1 MSGTIK
7 NVLLGVAMIAVAVIA
22 IMMVIKP
29 NYEATQALN
38 SEIATLEGR
47 LAELQA
53 KEADR
58 AIYEAGI
65 VRNNQQF
72 EEILAKFPAGIE
84 QENYLNF
91 LGKMDEDKE
100 IDQLSWDGLG
110 FSENVNFY
118 QLGGG
123 VGVQSVDGATTDAA
137 TTQAD
142 ATAATTQADA
152 AAATTQADAT
162 ATTQTDTATSD
173 FDEEMVGVSTA
184 VTVDYRGDYKGIKNM
199 LAYIVGN
206 EDRMTIDTMN
216 ITYAT
221 EEKELSGSFTLN
233 LYAITSP
240 SRRLEAPIVEGVDIG
255 SKNIFDTND
264 SKDSKIN
271 KDITQNIEDG
281 NNIIS
286 DYDYYV
292 ALNPSSSNA
301 DAIVIGAKADDAS
314 KISSNENEVQSA
326 TVKFF
331 NIGEK
336 FYVSY
341 NIGDVS
347 YPENFEQGTEFD
359 PGDDLNLL
367 IQSSK
372 RKNDKDKSGVR
383 LVIDNETSMTLN
395 VKIDGDDVENPRV
408 KIASRIGKVKVYE

>member
-7 NVLLGVAMIAVAVIA
+7 NLLLVVVMLAVGVGAFMG
-22 IMMVIKP
+22 VIKP
-29 NYEATQALN
+29 NYDATTVLDR
-38 SEIATLEGR
+38 EIADLEGR

-65 VRNNQQF
+65 VRNNKEF

-110 FSENVNFY
+110 FNENVEFY
-118 QLGGG
+118 TLGGG
-123 VGVQSVDGATTDAA
+123 TGAVDTAATTDAA
-137 TTQAD
+137 ATTDTTTAADAATTTQAAD
-142 ATAATTQADA
+142 ATAAA
-152 AAATTQADAT
+152 
-162 ATTQTDTATSD
+162 TDTGTTMAGSS
-173 FDEEMVGVSTA
+173 DEEMVGVSTA

-199 LAYIVGN
+199 LAYIVSN

-271 KDITQNIEDG
+271 KDVSQNIEDG
-281 NNIIS
+281 NQIIS
-286 DYDYYV
+286 DYDYFV

-301 DAIVIGAKADDAS
+301 DAVSIGSKSDPAT
-314 KISSNENEVQSA
+314 KISSNENEVLSA

-331 NIGEK
+331 NVGEK

-347 YPENFEQGTEFD
+347 YPENFEQGVEFD

>member
-7 NVLLGVAMIAVAVIA
+7 NLLLGVAMVAVAAIAV
-22 IMMVIKP
+22 MMVIKP

-38 SEIATLEGR
+38 GEIATLEAR

-65 VRNNQQF
+65 VRNNQEF
-72 EEILAKFPAGIE
+72 EEILAKFPEGIE
-84 QENYLNF
+84 QENYLDF
-91 LGKMDEDKE
+91 LGKMDDDEK
-100 IDQLSWDGLG
+100 IDELTWDSLG
-110 FSENVNFY
+110 FSENVEFY
-118 QLGGG
+118 TLGGG
-123 VGVQSVDGATTDAA
+123 VGAA
-137 TTQAD
+137 TGTEGG
-142 ATAATTQADA
+142 
-152 AAATTQADAT
+152 AAATTEAGAGT
-162 ATTQTDTATSD
+162 VAAASPTG
-173 FDEEMVGVSTA
+173 EEMVGVSTLI
-184 VTVDYRGDYKGIKNM
+184 TVNYRGDYKGIKNM

-216 ITYAT
+216 ITYDT
-221 EEKELSGSFTLN
+221 EEKELSGSFNFN

-240 SRRLEAPIVEGVDIG
+240 SRRLETPVVEGVDIG

-264 SKDSKIN
+264 SADSKVN
-271 KDITQNIEDG
+271 KDMTQNIEDG
-281 NNIIS
+281 NKILS

-301 DAIVIGAKADDAS
+301 DAIAIGAKSDAAT
-314 KISSNENEVQSA
+314 KISSNENDVQSA
-326 TVKFF
+326 TIKFF

-347 YPENFEQGTEFD
+347 YPENFDQGTEFD

>member
-7 NVLLGVAMIAVAVIA
+7 NLLLGVAMVAVAAIAV
-22 IMMVIKP
+22 MMVIKP

-38 SEIATLEGR
+38 GEIATLEAR

-65 VRNNQQF
+65 VRNNQEF
-72 EEILAKFPAGIE
+72 EEILAKFPEGIE
-84 QENYLNF
+84 QENYLDF
-91 LGKMDEDKE
+91 LGKMDDDEK
-100 IDQLSWDGLG
+100 IDELTWDSLG
-110 FSENVNFY
+110 FSENVEFY
-118 QLGGG
+118 TLGGG
-123 VGVQSVDGATTDAA
+123 VGAA
-137 TTQAD
+137 AGTEGG
-142 ATAATTQADA
+142 
-152 AAATTQADAT
+152 AAATTEAG
-162 ATTQTDTATSD
+162 ATTTAAATTTEAAATTEAGAGTVAAASPTG
-173 FDEEMVGVSTA
+173 EEMVGVSTLI
-184 VTVDYRGDYKGIKNM
+184 TVNYRGDYKGIKNM

-216 ITYAT
+216 ITYDT
-221 EEKELSGSFTLN
+221 EEKELSGSFNFN

-240 SRRLEAPIVEGVDIG
+240 SRRLETPVVEGVDIG

-264 SKDSKIN
+264 SADSKVN
-271 KDITQNIEDG
+271 KDMTQNIEDG
-281 NNIIS
+281 NKILS

-301 DAIVIGAKADDAS
+301 DAIAIGAKSDAAT
-314 KISSNENEVQSA
+314 KISSNENDVQSA
-326 TVKFF
+326 TIKFF

-347 YPENFEQGTEFD
+347 YPENFDQGTEFD

>member
-7 NVLLGVAMIAVAVIA
+7 NLLLGVAMVAVAAIA
-22 IMMVIKP
+22 FMMVIKP

-38 SEIATLEGR
+38 GEIATLEAR

-65 VRNNQQF
+65 VRNNQEF
-72 EEILAKFPAGIE
+72 EEILAKFPPGIE
-84 QENYLNF
+84 QENYLDF
-91 LGKMDEDKE
+91 LGKMEDDEK
-100 IDQLSWDGLG
+100 IDELTWDSLN
-110 FSENVNFY
+110 FTENVEFY
-118 QLGGG
+118 TLGSGG
-123 VGVQSVDGATTDAA
+123 GATTATEGGAGTTEAGA
-137 TTQAD
+137 TTQETTEA
-142 ATAATTQADA
+142 AQATTD
-152 AAATTQADAT
+152 TT
-162 ATTQTDTATSD
+162 TTNTGTVTPSSG
-173 FDEEMVGVSTA
+173 EEMVGVSTA
-184 VTVDYRGDYKGIKNM
+184 ITVNYRGDYKGIKNM

-206 EDRMTIDTMN
+206 EDRMTIDSMN
-216 ITYAT
+216 IAYDT
-221 EEKELSGSFTLN
+221 EEKELSGSFNFN

-240 SRRLEAPIVEGVDIG
+240 SRRLEAPVVEGVDIG

-264 SKDSKIN
+264 STDSKIN
-271 KDITQNIEDG
+271 KDMTQNLEDG
-281 NNIIS
+281 NEILS

-301 DAIVIGAKADDAS
+301 DAIAIGAKSDTAT
-314 KISSNENEVQSA
+314 KISSNENDVQSA

-347 YPENFEQGTEFD
+347 YPENFDQGTEFD

-383 LVIDNETSMTLN
+383 LTIDNETSMTLN

>member
-7 NVLLGVAMIAVAVIA
+7 NLLLGVAMIAVAAIA
-22 IMMVIKP
+22 FMMVIKP
-29 NYEATQALN
+29 NYDATQALN
-38 SEIATLEGR
+38 GEIATLEAR

-65 VRNNQQF
+65 VRNNKEF

-84 QENYLNF
+84 QENYLDF
-91 LGKMDEDKE
+91 LGKMDDDEK
-100 IDQLSWDGLG
+100 IDELTWDSLG
-110 FSENVNFY
+110 FSENVEFY
-118 QLGGG
+118 TLGGG
-123 VGVQSVDGATTDAA
+123 VGTTTGTTGDAGATTEAGT
-137 TTQAD
+137 TTQAE
-142 ATAATTQADA
+142 TTTEAAASDA
-152 AAATTQADAT
+152 AAGTGAAMSSSSEQ
-162 ATTQTDTATSD
+162 
-173 FDEEMVGVSTA
+173 MVGVSTA
-184 VTVDYRGDYKGIKNM
+184 ITVNYRGDYKGIKNM

-216 ITYAT
+216 IAYDT
-221 EEKELSGSFTLN
+221 EEKELSGSFNFN

-240 SRRLEAPIVEGVDIG
+240 SRRLEAPVVEGVDIG

-264 SKDSKIN
+264 SADSKIN
-271 KDITQNIEDG
+271 KDMTQNIEDG
-281 NNIIS
+281 NKILS

-301 DAIVIGAKADDAS
+301 DAVAIGAKSDAAT
-314 KISSNENEVQSA
+314 KISSNENDVLSA

-347 YPENFEQGTEFD
+347 YPENFDQGTEFD

>member
-1 MSGTIK
+1 MLAIAAVS
-7 NVLLGVAMIAVAVIA
+7 VMMI
-22 IMMVIKP
+22 IKP
-29 NYEATQALN
+29 NYDATTALN
-38 SEIATLEGR
+38 QEISSLEAR

-53 KEADR
+53 KEANR

-65 VRNNQQF
+65 VRDNKKF

-84 QENYLNF
+84 QENYLDF
-91 LGKMDEDKE
+91 LGKMDADEK
-100 IDQLSWDGLG
+100 IDELTWDGLG

-118 QLGGG
+118 TLGGG
-123 VGVQSVDGATTDAA
+123 AAVQGVDGAATTEAGETTQAEATTDA
-137 TTQAD
+137 
-142 ATAATTQADA
+142 
-152 AAATTQADAT
+152 T
-162 ATTQTDTATSD
+162 ATDTGTVADVSSVSSS
-173 FDEEMVGVSTA
+173 DEEMVGVSTA
-184 VTVDYRGDYKGIKNM
+184 ITVEYKGDYKGIKNM
-199 LAYIVGN
+199 LAYIVSN

-216 ITYAT
+216 INYDT
-221 EEKELSGSFTLN
+221 EEKELSGSFNFN
-233 LYAITSP
+233 LFAITSP
-240 SRRLEAPIVEGVDIG
+240 SRRLDTPVVEGVDIG

-264 SKDSKIN
+264 SADSKIN
-271 KDITQNIEDG
+271 KDMNIEDG
-281 NNIIS
+281 NKILS

-301 DAIVIGAKADDAS
+301 DAIAIGSKSDPAT

-341 NIGDVS
+341 NIGNVS
-347 YPENFEQGTEFD
+347 YPEDFDQGTEFD

-383 LVIDNETSMTLN
+383 LVIDNETSMTVN